1 MSKGGSQTTE
11 QSLPA
16 WLQDDV
22 ERNLDRAD
30 EISQIGYTPYRGATV
45 AALNPMQ
52 IAAMQNNRQA
62 ARSAGMEVGGPM
74 ELPKARDFGGIQGYS
89 AMPVYNDAMDRFQ
102 QYAPGQYQA
111 IRNQFINPFTG
122 AAPVSRA
129 ALTNDERVELG
140 IVDPVEALVETSG
153 DGSSVDGSSSHDGTG
168 EMGLPDPFGQKE
180 HYRRM
185 KRGGM
190 W

>member
-1 MSKGGSQTTE
+1 MSKGGSQTTVM
-11 QSLPA
+11 SLPA

-62 ARSAGMEVGGPM
+62 ARSAGMETGGPM
-74 ELPKARDFGGIQGYS
+74 QLPKARVFGGVQGYS

-111 IRNQFINPFTG
+111 IRNQFINPYTG
-122 AAPVSRA
+122 AAPGSEA
-129 ALTNDERVELG
+129 ALTNDERVEQG
-140 IVDPVEALVETSG
+140 IVDPVQAAAIEAQEAYDSEPNGSG
-153 DGSSVDGSSSHDGTG
+153 KTGSY
-168 EMGLPDPFGQKE
+168 DPAVKVAR
-180 HYRRM
+180 YRRM
-185 KRGGM
+185 KSGGM